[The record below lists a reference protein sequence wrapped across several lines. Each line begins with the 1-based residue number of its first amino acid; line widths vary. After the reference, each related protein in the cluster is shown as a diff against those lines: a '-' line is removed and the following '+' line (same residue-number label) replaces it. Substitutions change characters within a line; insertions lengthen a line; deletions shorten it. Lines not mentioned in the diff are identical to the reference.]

1 MTLVTDVIVALDYAS
16 GSEAMRMVERLG
28 DQMSFYKVG
37 LELYT
42 RAGPSL
48 VRDLSG
54 QRKRV
59 FLDLKL
65 HDIPNTVTGAVRAAR
80 DLGVQMLTVHTS
92 GGRAMMEIAAEA
104 AGGEITLLGVTLLTS
119 LSPSDLEAVWGRSIG
134 SLREDVVRL
143 ATLAKESGVNGIVAS
158 PQEAQA
164 IRRRLGKE
172 VTLVTPGIRLPGGEA
187 HDQARFAT
195 PAQAARAGADYL
207 VVGRAVTAA
216 ADPVAALEKV
226 RRSLEGPA
234 RSKA

>member
-1 MTLVTDVIVALDYAS
+1 MRLVDQ
-16 GSEAMRMVERLG
+16 LG
-28 DQMSFYKVG
+28 DGADFYKVG

-48 VRDLSG
+48 VRDLAG
-54 QRKRV
+54 LRKRV

-65 HDIPNTVTGAVRAAR
+65 HDIPNTVTGSVKAAR
-80 DLGVQMLTVHTS
+80 DLGVELLTVHTS
-92 GGRAMMEIAAEA
+92 GGRGMMEVAAQA
-104 AGGEITLLGVTLLTS
+104 AGGEVKLLGVTLLTS
-119 LSPSDLEAVWGRSIG
+119 LSPSDVEAVWGRPIG

-143 ATLAKESGVNGIVAS
+143 ATLAKESGVQGIVAS

-172 VTLVTPGIRLPGGEA
+172 VTLVTPGIRLPGGET

-216 ADPVAALEKV
+216 ADPLVALEK
-226 RRSLEGPA
+226 
-234 RSKA
+234 

>member
-1 MTLVTDVIVALDYAS
+1 MAELIIALDYAS
-16 GSEAMRMVERLG
+16 GSDALRMVDRLG
-28 DQMSFYKVG
+28 DGVSFYKVG

-42 RAGPSL
+42 RAGPNL

-80 DLGVQMLTVHTS
+80 DLGVELLTVHTS
-92 GGRAMMEIAAEA
+92 GGRAMMEVAAEA
-104 AGGEITLLGVTLLTS
+104 AGTDVTLLGVTLLTS
-119 LSPSDLEAVWGRSIG
+119 LSPNDLEAVWGRSIG
-134 SLREDVVRL
+134 SLREEVVRM
-143 ATLAKESGVNGIVAS
+143 ATLAKESGVKGVVAS

-164 IRRRLGKE
+164 VRRRLGKD
-172 VTLVTPGIRLPGGEA
+172 VLVVTPGIRLPGGEA
-187 HDQARFAT
+187 HDQARVAT
-195 PAQAARAGADYL
+195 PAQAVRAGADYL
-207 VVGRAVTAA
+207 VIGRAVTGA

-234 RSKA
+234 KAKA

>member
-1 MTLVTDVIVALDYAS
+1 MPELIIALDYAS
-16 GSEAMRMVERLG
+16 GPDAMRMVERLG
-28 DQMSFYKVG
+28 DGADFYKVG
-37 LELYT
+37 LELFT

-48 VRDLSG
+48 VREIAG
-54 QRKRV
+54 QRKRI

-92 GGRAMMEIAAEA
+92 GGRGMMEVAAEA

-119 LSPSDLEAVWGRSIG
+119 LSPSDVEAVWGRSIG

-143 ATLAKESGVNGIVAS
+143 ATLAKESGVGGVVAS

-172 VTLVTPGIRLPGGEA
+172 IVIVTPGIRLPGGET
-187 HDQARFAT
+187 HDQARIAT
-195 PAQAARAGADYL
+195 PAQATRAGADYL
-207 VVGRAVTAA
+207 VIGRAVTGA
-216 ADPVAALEKV
+216 ADPAAALDKV

-234 RSKA
+234 RSKT

>member
-1 MTLVTDVIVALDYAS
+1 MAQVIIALDYAS

-28 DQMSFYKVG
+28 DEADFYKVG

-42 RAGPSL
+42 RAGPSV

-80 DLGVQMLTVHTS
+80 DLGVQMLTVHTT
-92 GGRAMMEIAAEA
+92 GGRAMMEVAAEA
-104 AGGEITLLGVTLLTS
+104 AGGEVTLLGVTLLTS
-119 LSPSDLEAVWGRSIG
+119 LSPSDVEAAWGRSIG
-134 SLREDVVRL
+134 SLREEVVRL
-143 ATLAKESGVNGIVAS
+143 ATLAKESGVKGIVAS

-172 VTLVTPGIRLPGGEA
+172 VVLVTPGIRLPGGET
-187 HDQARFAT
+187 HDQARFTT

-207 VVGRAVTAA
+207 VVGRAVTGA

-226 RRSLEGPA
+226 RRSIDGPA
-234 RSKA
+234 RSKT

>member
-1 MTLVTDVIVALDYAS
+1 MAEVIIALDYAS
-16 GSEAMRMVERLG
+16 ASEAMRLVERLG
-28 DQMSFYKVG
+28 DEADFYKVG

-42 RAGPSL
+42 RAGPSV

-80 DLGVQMLTVHTS
+80 DLGVQMLTVHTT

-104 AGGEITLLGVTLLTS
+104 AGGEVTLLGVTLLTS
-119 LSPSDLEAVWGRSIG
+119 LSPSDIEAAWGRSIG
-134 SLREDVVRL
+134 SLREEVIRL
-143 ATLAKESGVNGIVAS
+143 ATLAKESGVKGIVAS
-158 PQEAQA
+158 PQEAEA

-172 VTLVTPGIRLPGGEA
+172 VVLVTPGIRLPGGET
-187 HDQARFAT
+187 HDQARFTT
-195 PAQAARAGADYL
+195 PEQAVGAGADFL
-207 VVGRAVTAA
+207 VVGRAVTGA

-226 RRSLEGPA
+226 RSSIDGPA
-234 RSKA
+234 RSQA